1 MFYPGFFSG
10 RGGGIDLRGGEKA
23 RAPPPWIK
31 HWSRPLGQPTEFVL
45 FFLKPIF
52 RMQMMNR
59 ELILI
64 LINLIDLKN
73 VELTRVSC
81 ECLYYFSFDSN
92 LLKFIY
98 ENGLKK
104 LKDLLERIHDPSIFC
119 SIMNILTEFIRKN
132 EYLSNDLILNMIE
145 FIKNSSD
152 LFYLSRIFKSL
163 NQLTKLN
170 QTIQLF
176 KQENIYPNLIFHLEN
191 QIKNYD
197 IQLNILSILQQ
208 CGKDKQSAQ

>member
-1 MFYPGFFSG
+1 
-10 RGGGIDLRGGEKA
+10 
-23 RAPPPWIK
+23 
-31 HWSRPLGQPTEFVL
+31 
-45 FFLKPIF
+45 
-52 RMQMMNR
+52 MQMMNR

-73 VELTRVSC
+73 IELTRVSC

-163 NQLTKLN
+163 NQLTKIN

-176 KQENIYPNLIFHLEN
+176 KQENIYPNFIFHLEN
-191 QIKNYD
+191 QIKNSD